1 MHELHRGKHGSAT
14 MVYIALGVLV
24 ALLSYLFVQ
33 ATHHTAPDPQPHAPL
48 HDTK

>member
-24 ALLSYLFVQ
+24 ALLSYVFVQ
-33 ATHHTAPDPQPHAPL
+33 ATHADSNAEPPAPL